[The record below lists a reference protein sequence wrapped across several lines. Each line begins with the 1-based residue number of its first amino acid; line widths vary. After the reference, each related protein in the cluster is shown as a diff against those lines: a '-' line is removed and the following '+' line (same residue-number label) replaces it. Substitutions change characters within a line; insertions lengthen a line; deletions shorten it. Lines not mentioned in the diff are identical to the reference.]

1 MNYLRTRPLKAIQ
14 TSDIPV
20 LPYGE
25 FRELNSRLPED
36 ERYHC
41 VNYFAAPEGDKF
53 RLICCIADDTEGDVL
68 ISSCVTDGTQALP
81 SFTAVHKSFHL
92 FEREIYENTG
102 IRYLDHPWLKPV
114 RNSNYPF
121 FSIKGES
128 LHEVGVGPIH
138 AGIIEPGHFRFSCDG
153 ERILHLEIRLG
164 YQHRGIEQLMKEKN
178 RLNERIHLAEGI
190 AGDTTV
196 GHCTAF
202 ASLWEALCGYD
213 TPNSLLWVR
222 TLALE
227 LERIAMHT
235 ADLSAMCGDIAYQLG
250 NAVYGRLRT
259 PIINFFQAW
268 TGNRFAR
275 TLIRPAALFYP
286 FTESLSA
293 QLLHILADF
302 ERDFTQMGDFLFN
315 MPGALSRFEKTGVV
329 NTDTALATGM
339 VGMAA
344 RSSGVRR
351 DLRSTHPDA
360 VYASLHHHPL
370 LCNTGDVLA
379 RTRLR
384 HDEALQ
390 SIAHIKTLLHA
401 LPLSEEMEHE
411 LQPPTANSLVL
422 SLTEGWRGEICQ
434 TALTDA
440 QGKLRHYKITDPSFH
455 NWLALALAVR
465 KNPISDFPICN
476 KSFNLSYCGADL

>member
-1 MNYLRTRPLKAIQ
+1 MNNIRIRPLQAIK

-25 FRELNSRLPED
+25 FWKLNSRLPQD

-41 VNYFAAPEGDKF
+41 VSYFAVPEGDNF
-53 RLICCIADDTEGDVL
+53 RFICCMADDAEGDILV
-68 ISSCVTDGTQALP
+68 SSCVEDGAQALP

-92 FEREIYENTG
+92 FEREIHENTG
-102 IRYLDHPWLKPV
+102 VRYLDHPWLKPV
-114 RNSNYPF
+114 RDSDYPF
-121 FSIKGES
+121 FSVKGES
-128 LHEVGVGPIH
+128 LHEIGVGPIH
-138 AGIIEPGHFRFSCDG
+138 AGIIEPGHFRFTCDG

-164 YQHRGIEQLMKEKN
+164 YQHRGVEQLMTEKN
-178 RLNERIHLAEGI
+178 RLNERIQLAEGI
-190 AGDTTV
+190 AGDATV

-286 FTESLSA
+286 FTESLAA

-329 NTDTALATGM
+329 SADTALDIGM
-339 VGMAA
+339 TGMAA

-360 VYASLHHHPL
+360 VYAALHHQPV
-370 LCNTGDVLA
+370 LCNAGDVLA

-384 HDEALQ
+384 HDEVLQ
-390 SIAHIKTLLHA
+390 SIAHIKKLLQS
-401 LPLSEEMEHE
+401 LPPSEEMAHE
-411 LQPPTANSLVL
+411 LLPAQANSFVL
-422 SLTEGWRGEICQ
+422 SLTEGWRGEICHC
-434 TALTDA
+434 ALTDIH
-440 QGKLRHYKITDPSFH
+440 GELLHYKITDPSFH

-476 KSFNLSYCGADL
+476 KSFNLSYCGVDL